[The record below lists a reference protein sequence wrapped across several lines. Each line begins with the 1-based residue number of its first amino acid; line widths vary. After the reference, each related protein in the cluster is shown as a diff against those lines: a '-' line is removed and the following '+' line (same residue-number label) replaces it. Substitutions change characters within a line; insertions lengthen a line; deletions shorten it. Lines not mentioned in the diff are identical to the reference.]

1 MNIMKFIRSTY
12 NYQTACMWQLQRL
25 MHTISSI
32 SYNCQ
37 TACMR
42 QLQRLMHTISS
53 ISYNCQT
60 AYMQQLP
67 MNTIKSICS
76 I

>member
-37 TACMR
+37 TA
-42 QLQRLMHTISS
+42 
-53 ISYNCQT
+53 
-60 AYMQQLP
+60 YMQQLP
-67 MNTIKSICS
+67 MNTIKSIRS